1 MTVCPMGQLK
11 ASGAGALPLDP
22 GGDAGSV
29 APDQG
34 RPGVVPDTPPSCCTR
49 GGDEPR
55 RAWNEGGGDGG
66 GEGRVAPTPAPTP
79 APASGEAAPTLLAGS
94 GSTAGSMA
102 AASSRDP
109 GAPTMWTTSARAA
122 SWRAARVGD
131 AGRAPTP
138 TPALAPTPTPASA
151 MSLAEVLLTRRRPE
165 KAAGAAGGAVR
176 LSEERP
182 APEAYRLST
191 SVRWLGVGVGVGEEL
206 GSGSR

>member
-138 TPALAPTPTPASA
+138 TPASAMSPAPA

>member
-34 RPGVVPDTPPSCCTR
+34 RPGVVPDTLPSRCTR

-138 TPALAPTPTPASA
+138 TPASAMSPAPA